1 MDSAIIKNVEVG
13 WMNPRVLIVCGIY
26 VLLFAAYLYLAF
38 AAVKKKSWKRMVG
51 SIAIN
56 TVLLL
61 LILQVGFLW
70 GKTSLAKQTP
80 KEGEYIVSG
89 TNSNNSKY
97 SGKAVISKNGDL
109 YRLKWTIDSSPGSPV
124 QEYASVGFI
133 HDGNLC
139 VHFSGSF
146 SGIAVYRIADE
157 QLIGQWVG
165 DSGLNKDGQ
174 QKISR
179 GLEVLKRK
187 SGLTE
192 KANSGDALAKEE
204 LIKRKATD
212 DAQRILKEVESR
224 SLKRTDEDNIEKLLQ
239 KNNNQSGRLD
249 YNFQPYSQDLA
260 KRAEA
265 GDAKAQ
271 YNLGVCYAKGE
282 GVNQEFKYAVSWW
295 TKAAKQDFV
304 LAQHD
309 LGNCYYNGDGIN
321 KDYKEAVMWY
331 TKSSVKGYAASQ
343 YNLGNCY
350 FYGTGVGK
358 DEKEAVKWYT
368 KSAEQGNVD
377 AQRNLGLCY
386 YKGTGVE
393 KDEQKAAK
401 WFTGSHAV
409 PYSPELVR
417 KADSGDGL
425 AQYNLGIAFYM
436 GAGVGK
442 DEKEA
447 VKWYTKSAEQGNPQA
462 QYNLARCYS
471 TGVGVAK
478 NEKEAVKWYTKSADQ
493 GDMAGQFC
501 LGLCYINGTG
511 VKKDEKKAVKL
522 FTEPALSGHPM
533 AQNSLGRCY
542 ATGTGVRKDENAA
555 VRWYTRSAEKGDVNG
570 QNAVAWVLATSN
582 DPAIRNGMEAEK
594 WAQKAIA
601 TMGSSDANSLDT
613 LAAAYAEQ
621 GDFAAAVSTQEKAIS
636 TLKDMAKSKEFQTH
650 LKSYQGKKPW
660 RDNE

>member
-1 MDSAIIKNVEVG
+1 MDSAFIKNVEVG

-26 VLLFAAYLYLAF
+26 VLLFAAYLCLAF
-38 AAVKKKSWKRMVG
+38 TAVKKKSWKRMVG
-51 SIAIN
+51 SISIN

-139 VHFSGSF
+139 VHFGGAF
-146 SGIAVYRIADE
+146 SGIAVYRISDE

-165 DSGLNKDGQ
+165 DSGVNKDGQ

-224 SLKRTDEDNIEKLLQ
+224 PRERTNEDNVEKLLQ
-239 KNNNQSGRLD
+239 KNRNQSGRLD
-249 YNFQPYSQDLA
+249 YNFQPYSQDLV

-282 GVNQEFKYAVSWW
+282 GVTQEFKDAVSWW
-295 TKAAKQDFV
+295 TKAAKQDFL

-309 LGNCYYNGDGIN
+309 LGNCYFNGDGIN

-331 TKSSVKGYAASQ
+331 TKSSGKGYAASQ

-386 YKGTGVE
+386 YKGTGVK

-401 WFTGSHAV
+401 WFAGSHAV

-417 KADSGDGL
+417 KAESGDAL

-447 VKWYTKSAEQGNPQA
+447 VKWYTKSAGQGNPQA
-462 QYNLARCYS
+462 QRNIGLCYYKG
-471 TGVGVAK
+471 TGVAK
-478 NEKEAVKWYTKSADQ
+478 DAKEAVKWLTRSADQ
-493 GDMAGQFC
+493 GDLGGQLYLGSCYYEGAG
-501 LGLCYINGTG
+501 
-511 VKKDEKKAVKL
+511 VEKDEKKAVKL
-522 FTEPALSGHPM
+522 FTEPAFSGHPI
-533 AQNSLGRCY
+533 AQLYLGRCY
-542 ATGTGVRKDENAA
+542 ATGTGVEKDENAA
-555 VRWYTRSAEKGDVNG
+555 VRWYTRSAEQGNVYG

-582 DPAIRNGMEAEK
+582 DPALRNGMEAEK

-601 TMGSSDANSLDT
+601 TMGSTNANSLDT
-613 LAAAYAEQ
+613 LASAYAEQ

-636 TLKDMAKSKEFQTH
+636 TLKDMAKSKEFQAH
-650 LKSYQGKKPW
+650 LKSYQDKKPW